1 MEYAILRFNDELK
14 VDIPGLGLVSV
25 ITLYPELWKLYLKK
39 MELQADYLSEV
50 IKGIKEEESETEKVD
65 RELAKIRLEINK
77 KTLLLGL
84 QSMISV
90 VKIGNEGSDVI
101 VRDLRTKNIYYVSE
115 ITFRNSVRRDFKVI
129 ENRKEGR

>member
-14 VDIPGLGLVSV
+14 VDIPGLGLVPV
-25 ITLYPELWKLYLKK
+25 ITLYPELWELYLKK

-50 IKGIKEEESETEKVD
+50 IKGIKKEESEAEKVD

>member
-14 VDIPGLGLVSV
+14 VDIPGLGLVPV